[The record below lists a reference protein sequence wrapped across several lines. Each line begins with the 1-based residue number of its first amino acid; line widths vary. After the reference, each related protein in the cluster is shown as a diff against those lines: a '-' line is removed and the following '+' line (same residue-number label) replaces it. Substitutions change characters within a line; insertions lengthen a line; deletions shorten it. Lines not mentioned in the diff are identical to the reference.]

1 MPDNV
6 TVRIGTRKSALALWQ
21 THHIAGLLRSAH
33 PDITIEIM
41 PFSTRGD
48 EVLDKALPAIGGKG
62 LFTEALE
69 SALRD
74 GTIDYAVHSLK
85 DLPTDD
91 THGLTVGAITAR
103 ADVRDALI
111 SRHGLTLDELPHGA
125 VIGTSSRRRAAQ
137 LLAQR
142 PDLHMLDIRGNV
154 GTRID
159 KALAPDSPYDAI
171 LLACAGLDRLG
182 LSHHITQIFLLDVM
196 LPAPGQG
203 ALAVQCRDDA
213 ASRAL
218 LAPINHAETAL
229 CVTAE
234 RAFLSALGGG
244 CSLPV
249 AAYGEVHDG
258 VLNLRGRVCGIDGQ
272 TVINVDSKAATGV
285 ESAFVLGMQL
295 AQAAI
300 QQGADRLIAEI
311 KP

>member
-1 MPDNV
+1 MPDKI
-6 TVRIGTRKSALALWQ
+6 TIGTRKSVLALWQ
-21 THHIAGLLRSAH
+21 TDHVADLLRAAH
-33 PDITIEIM
+33 PDIEIQIA

-48 EVLDKALPAIGGKG
+48 EVLDKALPAIDGKG
-62 LFTEALE
+62 VFTEALE
-69 SALRD
+69 QALRD
-74 GTIDYAVHSLK
+74 GAIDYAVHSLK

-91 THGLTVGAITAR
+91 ARGLTVGAITKRGHAG
-103 ADVRDALI
+103 DALI
-111 SRHGLTLDELPHGA
+111 SKHGLTLDELPHGA

-137 LLAQR
+137 LLAKR
-142 PDLHMLDIRGNV
+142 PDLHMMDIRGNV

-171 LLACAGLDRLG
+171 LLACAGLDRLE
-182 LSHHITQIFLLDVM
+182 LCHHITQILPLEHM

-213 ASRAL
+213 DSRAL
-218 LAPINHAETAL
+218 LAPINHDDTAL

-258 VLNLRGRVCGIDGQ
+258 VLNLRGRVCGVSGQ
-272 TVINVDSKAATGV
+272 TVINVDGKAATGI
-285 ESAFVLGMQL
+285 ESASVLGMQL
-295 AQAAI
+295 AQAATG
-300 QQGADRLIAEI
+300 QGADRLIAEMN
-311 KP
+311 P